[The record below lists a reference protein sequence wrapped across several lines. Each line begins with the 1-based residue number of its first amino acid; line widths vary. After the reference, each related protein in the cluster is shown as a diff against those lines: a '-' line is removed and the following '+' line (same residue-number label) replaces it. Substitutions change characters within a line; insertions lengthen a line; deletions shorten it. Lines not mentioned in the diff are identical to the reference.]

1 MSKSG
6 TIDFYRS
13 LGVDEKAT
21 DAEIKKNYRKLALK
35 WHPDKNQGDPHA
47 EKVFKGERNF
57 YTYFN
62 SHSTREICHGTTWYF
77 ST

>member
-1 MSKSG
+1 MPKPA

-47 EKVFKGERNF
+47 EQVFKGEKLINDK
-57 YTYFN
+57 
-62 SHSTREICHGTTWYF
+62 
-77 ST
+77 

>member
-1 MSKSG
+1 MPKPA

-13 LGVDEKAT
+13 LGVEEKAT

-47 EKVFKGERNF
+47 EQVFKGESRDER
-57 YTYFN
+57 
-62 SHSTREICHGTTWYF
+62 TRTRVRT
-77 ST
+77 

>member
-1 MSKSG
+1 MPKPA

-13 LGVDEKAT
+13 LGVEEKAT

-47 EKVFKGERNF
+47 EQVFKGKKLLNWILRVFFLIGFFMTN
-57 YTYFN
+57 
-62 SHSTREICHGTTWYF
+62 
-77 ST
+77 